1 MEQHNDGGDEEEI
14 TQWMEL
20 QLVDAGKL
28 NSKKWHHFI
37 QVQRWVEQ
45 PSTEEAVRQKN
56 RTKPDAEDCRTN
68 GWGTEQKDA
77 KGLSVPLR
85 RVVGYQKEW
94 GIKSRPES
102 SSEMSW
108 LMAGWPL
115 IFTFC
120 AEKF

>member
-68 GWGTEQKDA
+68 GWGRSKRTQKD
-77 KGLSVPLR
+77 SVSHCDALLVTKKNGELNRAQRALPR
-85 RVVGYQKEW
+85 CPG
-94 GIKSRPES
+94 
-102 SSEMSW
+102 SW
-108 LMAGWPL
+108 LAGR
-115 IFTFC
+115 
-120 AEKF
+120 